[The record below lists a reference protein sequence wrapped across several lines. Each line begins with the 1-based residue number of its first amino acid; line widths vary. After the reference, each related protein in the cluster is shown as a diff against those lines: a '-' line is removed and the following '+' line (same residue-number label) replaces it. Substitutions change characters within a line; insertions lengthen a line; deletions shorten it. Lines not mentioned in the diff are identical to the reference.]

1 MKRRPTAILAADMV
15 RYSRLMGEDEEGTLA
30 RLKSYREIID
40 SLVSTHHGRVFGSA
54 GDSVIAEF
62 TSPMEAVRCATEIQW
77 ELGEKNADLPEDRHM
92 RLRIGVNLG
101 DVIVDGNNLLGDGVN
116 VVARLEG
123 LARCTDSRLEGRS
136 RCH

>member
-1 MKRRPTAILAADMV
+1 M
-15 RYSRLMGEDEEGTLA
+15 
-30 RLKSYREIID
+30 
-40 SLVSTHHGRVFGSA
+40 
-54 GDSVIAEF
+54 IAEF
-62 TSPMEAVRCATEIQW
+62 TSPVEAVRCATVFQW

-92 RLRIGVNLG
+92 RLRICVNLG
-101 DVIVDGNNLLGDGVN
+101 DVMVDGDNLLGDGVN